1 MTHPASHRRQPST
14 LATPRLPSVTALL
27 LLSALAA
34 CAGDLDPRFVKG
46 EGSGGAPASGS
57 GSGGMTASSSSGG
70 VTGSSSSGGATQ
82 SSSGGAP
89 VTTGSGGTG
98 STAACDAVG
107 MVFTPKCVSGCHMPG
122 GLWPQVDLSSDAMI
136 AKTVIGVT
144 QNFPCAGD
152 MTDKIINASA
162 PLAGSLLHFITGQ
175 TCGSGTQMPFLQPA
189 LMQSEIDCIE
199 SYFTSKLH

>member
-1 MTHPASHRRQPST
+1 MSRTGHPEHSVSHRTFSHCTWRTCMTHPVSHRRPPNT
-14 LATPRLPSVTALL
+14 LATPRLPSVTVLL

-34 CAGDLDPRFVKG
+34 CAGDLDPRFGKG

-70 VTGSSSSGGATQ
+70 ATVSSSSGGAT
-82 SSSGGAP
+82 A
-89 VTTGSGGTG
+89 TTGSGGTTG
-98 STAACDAVG
+98 TAACDALG

-122 GLWPQVDLSSDAMI
+122 GLWPQVDLSSDTMI

-162 PLAGSLLHFITGQ
+162 PLAGSLLLFISGQ
-175 TCGSGTQMPFLQPA
+175 TCGA
-189 LMQSEIDCIE
+189 
-199 SYFTSKLH
+199 

>member
-1 MTHPASHRRQPST
+1 MTHPASHRRQPNT

-46 EGSGGAPASGS
+46 EGSGGAPVSGS
-57 GSGGMTASSSSGG
+57 GSGGM
-70 VTGSSSSGGATQ
+70 TGSSSSGGATVS

-89 VTTGSGGTG
+89 ATTSSGGASG
-98 STAACDAVG
+98 GTAACDAVA

-175 TCGSGTQMPFLQPA
+175 TCGSGTQMPFLQTP